1 MLEAYLPARLEAEV
15 LLGRLF
21 HEVLLLDV
29 ERARERHEAMAAMHR
44 IVVREQPLLFIL
56 GVVRDDDLQ
65 RVQHGHDAVGVLVE
79 VGADFMLEHG
89 DVDDAVCLRDTDLP
103 AEIADGSRRVAAAAQ
118 ARDGRHAR
126 IVPTAHIALF
136 DELAQLSFARYRV
149 REVETGELDLARAR
163 IRIKVKRVEQ
173 PVVERAVLLELE
185 RADRMRDALDGI
197 GQRMREVVHRVDAPL
212 IARAVMLG
220 MCDAVDDRVAHDEI
234 RRRHVDLRTQHLLA
248 VGKLPRL
255 HAREEVKVLLD
266 AAVAV
271 RALLAR
277 LRQRA
282 AICLDL
288 LSREVIDIGKPLLD
302 QRDRKVVELVKV
314 IRRIEL
320 AVAPAE
326 AQPADVLLDGVD
338 VLCILFRRIRIVKA
352 QVAEAVVV
360 LGQAEV
366 QANRLGVTDV
376 QVAIRLRWEA
386 RVDALRVLAVL
397 EVFFDHVLNEIRR
410 HRDLFCHLNS
420 LLIFTLLY
428 SAVIPSSRYL
438 AAGSASPRTRACA
451 RFLPPCPAGLA
462 GSG

>member
-1 MLEAYLPARLEAEV
+1 MTCLVLDDFLALDDVGVLEAYLPARLEAEV

-65 RVQHGHDAVGVLVE
+65 RVQHGHDAVGILVE
-79 VGADFMLEHG
+79 VGAHFMLEHG
-89 DVDDAVCLRDTDLP
+89 DVDDAVCLRDTDLL

-126 IVPTAHIALF
+126 IVPAAHVALF
-136 DELAQLSFARYRV
+136 DELAQLSFTRDRV
-149 REVETGELDLARAR
+149 REVEAGELDLARAR
-163 IRIKVKRVEQ
+163 VRVKIERVEQ

-185 RADRMRDALDGI
+185 RADRMRDALNGVR
-197 GQRMREVVHRVDAPL
+197 QRMREVVHRVDAPL

-282 AICLDL
+282 TIRLDL
-288 LSREVIDIGKPLLD
+288 LSREVIDVGEPLLD
-302 QRDRKVVELVKV
+302 QRDRKVVELIEV

-338 VLCILFRRIRIVKA
+338 VLRILLRRIRVIKA

-360 LGQAEV
+360 LCQAEI
-366 QANRLGVTDV
+366 QAD
-376 QVAIRLRWEA
+376 
-386 RVDALRVLAVL
+386 
-397 EVFFDHVLNEIRR
+397 
-410 HRDLFCHLNS
+410 
-420 LLIFTLLY
+420 
-428 SAVIPSSRYL
+428 
-438 AAGSASPRTRACA
+438 
-451 RFLPPCPAGLA
+451 
-462 GSG
+462 